1 MDKKDIKNKSINE
14 LMALLLD
21 KDILKKDKL
30 RIERVF
36 YKKLNNYND
45 AIDNLKLL
53 KEYFKSLRQMNINI
67 ESYLYDAD
75 ISEYVKKHII
85 NHAFNDEELQAL
97 LKKI

>member
-75 ISEYVKKHII
+75 IS
-85 NHAFNDEELQAL
+85 
-97 LKKI
+97 

>member
-97 LKKI
+97 